1 MHCSRC
7 IIAWRSDGV
16 REPEIAK
23 SIPVGRPGGV
33 LRCVWHL
40 VCNWFG
46 SVVVCLGWLC
56 VCVCVCVCVCM
67 CERVLVWLCVCHMCC
82 IGVWGV
88 VVCLGWLCV
97 CVCVCVCVCMCEC
110 MCMCVAKK

>member
-46 SVVVCLGWLC
+46 SVGGCLGGLWVWVGCVCVCVWVCVSCGWC
-56 VCVCVCVCVCM
+56 VCVCVCVGVCG
-67 CERVLVWLCVCHMCC
+67 C
-82 IGVWGV
+82 V
-88 VVCLGWLCV
+88 VVGCV
-97 CVCVCVCVCMCEC
+97 CVCVDHSASEPTRSSVVDRRRR
-110 MCMCVAKK
+110 A

>member
-46 SVVVCLGWLC
+46 SVLVCLGGLC
-56 VCVCVCVCVCM
+56 VCVCVCVCRLCVV
-67 CERVLVWLCVCHMCC
+67 VLVSGCGVWWGFVCVC
-82 IGVWGV
+82 VY
-88 VVCLGWLCV
+88 VCVCVCACV
-97 CVCVCVCVCMCEC
+97 CVCVCVCLCSVSMY
-110 MCMCVAKK
+110 